1 MLVSALKDVVLIVV
15 SDLWGREEKDWKNG
29 LEGGES
35 RKSKLDWEGSWKRWA
50 EDKDMIVPVAPRPH
64 QYVFFILYVLM
75 CIEYHTVV
83 FNFGFNLY
91 FPDD

>member
-1 MLVSALKDVVLIVV
+1 
-15 SDLWGREEKDWKNG
+15 
-29 LEGGES
+29 
-35 RKSKLDWEGSWKRWA
+35 
-50 EDKDMIVPVAPRPH
+50 MIVPVAPRPH